1 MAEPT
6 SLRRL
11 AWPVALLLGTLL
23 VMHVG
28 PVLAPTLLDAAAPAG
43 QVLRALVWVVVV
55 PDVPVV
61 EHGPDFGPDTG
72 PDAGPGGQTA
82 ACPTRTPVD
91 ALTGQPL
98 GTWQEC

>member
-1 MAEPT
+1 
-6 SLRRL
+6 
-11 AWPVALLLGTLL
+11 
-23 VMHVG
+23 
-28 PVLAPTLLDAAAPAG
+28 
-43 QVLRALVWVVVV
+43 VVVV

-61 EHGPDFGPDTG
+61 EHGPGGGPAFGPDFG

-98 GTWQEC
+98 GTWQES